1 MDNFGQYNSPQNP
14 PSPESFKLKWHKFLI
29 YFALWAG
36 ALANAGSAVQCISGT
51 VYGSE
56 SARVYTTYSGLRTV
70 DMGWGLVLLALA
82 AYMIYVRFQLAGFRI
97 DAPRKLSIL
106 YGVNLG
112 CSVVYLLAVSA
123 ATRLSLGSIMGD
135 IAGTVFGSILMLFI
149 NQNYY
154 NKRLELFVN

>member
-1 MDNFGQYNSPQNP
+1 MD
-14 PSPESFKLKWHKFLI
+14 L
-29 YFALWAG
+29 
-36 ALANAGSAVQCISGT
+36 
-51 VYGSE
+51 
-56 SARVYTTYSGLRTV
+56 
-70 DMGWGLVLLALA
+70 GWGLVLLALA

-123 ATRLSLGSIMGD
+123 VTRLSLGSIMGD

>member
-14 PSPESFKLKWHKFLI
+14 PSSAGYKLKWHKYLI

-36 ALANAGSAVQCISGT
+36 ALANAGTAVQCISGT

-56 SARVYTTYSGLRTV
+56 SAKVYATFSGLRTV
-70 DMGWGLVLLALA
+70 DLGWGLVLLALS

-106 YGVNLG
+106 YGADLG
-112 CSVVYLLAVSA
+112 CSVVYLLAISA
-123 ATRLSLGSIMGD
+123 VTKQSLGSMTGNA
-135 IAGTVFGSILMLFI
+135 AGTVFGSILMLFI

>member
-1 MDNFGQYNSPQNP
+1 M
-14 PSPESFKLKWHKFLI
+14 
-29 YFALWAG
+29 
-36 ALANAGSAVQCISGT
+36 
-51 VYGSE
+51 
-56 SARVYTTYSGLRTV
+56 
-70 DMGWGLVLLALA
+70 GLVLLALA

-106 YGVNLG
+106 YGANLG

-123 ATRLSLGSIMGD
+123 ATCLSLGSIMGD

>member
-1 MDNFGQYNSPQNP
+1 MVNTGTTVLTFLMDFGFLGGLCALLVRTGFTQQGQPVLMIHGY
-14 PSPESFKLKWHKFLI
+14 LWHI
-29 YFALWAG
+29 G
-36 ALANAGSAVQCISGT
+36 
-51 VYGSE
+51 
-56 SARVYTTYSGLRTV
+56 
-70 DMGWGLVLLALA
+70 MLALA

-106 YGVNLG
+106 YCANLG

-123 ATRLSLGSIMGD
+123 VTKLSLGSMMGD